1 MIVKVYGAEAHFV
14 HQVVLRMAFVTPH
27 GLKRADNPL
36 FVGILANT
44 MLSAVPGVS
53 GAGPTAEKT
62 LLTPVLDAELITNG
76 TITSMPVR
84 PNTPTG
90 CPTPATITRAVME
103 LLEMTP
109 LFINA
114 GLVHTPTVPCLDLY
128 GFPGEDPRYSDAVPG
143 AKDIF
148 SKGESVGRLLSG
160 YSDLL
165 VLGECVPGGTTTAL
179 CVLRALGYP
188 ARVSSSYVTNPV
200 DTKEQIWDA
209 VRVRAGTF
217 NPEHPLEIVRVTG
230 DPMMVAAAGIVS
242 GCRRNVLLA
251 GGTQMLA
258 VAAILK
264 AMGKEVPGIAMTC
277 YVRNDP
283 GADITGMGQAIGAKI
298 YSVDPGFGEIG
309 HPGLARYCIGEV
321 KEGMG
326 AGGAMFLAN
335 LQGFTTEG
343 IRHKIFSTVSR
354 YH

>member
-1 MIVKVYGAEAHFV
+1 MISKYTRQGLKMVPEVIRIME
-14 HQVVLRMAFVTPH
+14 FVTPH
-27 GLKRADNPL
+27 GLKKADNPL
-36 FVGILANT
+36 FVGILANS
-44 MLSAVPGVS
+44 MLSTVTGVS

-76 TITSMPVR
+76 AITSMPVR

-90 CPTPATITRAVME
+90 CPTPATITRAMME
-103 LLEMTP
+103 LLNIPP

-128 GFPGEDPRYSDAVPG
+128 GSPGEDPRYADAVP
-143 AKDIF
+143 AANDLF
-148 SKGESVGRLLSG
+148 LKGESVGRLLSR

-200 DTKEQIWDA
+200 GIKEEIWETVQA
-209 VRVRAGTF
+209 RAGRF
-217 NPEHPLEIVRVTG
+217 KPEHPLEIVRITG
-230 DPMMVAAAGIVS
+230 DPMMAAAAGIVS
-242 GCRRNVLLA
+242 GCNGNVLLA

-258 VAAILK
+258 VAALLK
-264 AMGKEVPGIAMTC
+264 AMGKDLPGIAMTC

-283 GADITGMGQAIGAKI
+283 VADVTGTGQAIGVKI
-298 YSVDPGFGEIG
+298 FSVDPGFGEIG

-326 AGGAMFLAN
+326 AGGAMFLAS
-335 LQGFTTEG
+335 LQGFTAER
-343 IRHKIFSTVSR
+343 IRHQIFSTVSR

>member
-1 MIVKVYGAEAHFV
+1 ME
-14 HQVVLRMAFVTPH
+14 FVTPH
-27 GLKRADNPL
+27 GMKKAENPL

-44 MLSAVPGVS
+44 MLSTVPGVS
-53 GAGPTAEKT
+53 GAGPTAAKT

-76 TITSMPVR
+76 AIKSVPAR

-90 CPTPATITRAVME
+90 CPTPATITRAMME
-103 LLEMTP
+103 LLDISP

-128 GFPGEDPRYSDAVPG
+128 GLPGEDPRYSDAVPE
-143 AKDIF
+143 ANDIF
-148 SKGESVGRLLSG
+148 LKGESVGRLLSG

-200 DTKEQIWDA
+200 GIKEEICETVMA
-209 VRVRAGTF
+209 RAGSL
-217 NPEHPLEIVRVTG
+217 NPECPLEIVRIAG
-230 DPMMVAAAGIVS
+230 DPMMAAAAGIVS
-242 GCRRNVLLA
+242 GSRGDVILA

-258 VAAILK
+258 VAAVLK
-264 AMGKEVPGIAMTC
+264 AMGKKLPGIAMTC
-277 YVRNDP
+277 YVRDDP
-283 GADITGMGQAIGAKI
+283 VADISGTGRAIGVKI
-298 YSVDPGFGEIG
+298 YSVDPGFGKIG

-326 AGGAMFLAN
+326 AGGAMFLAS
-335 LQGFTTEG
+335 LQGFTPER
-343 IRHKIFSTVSR
+343 IRHQIFSTVSR

>member
-1 MIVKVYGAEAHFV
+1 MRMEFV
-14 HQVVLRMAFVTPH
+14 SPH
-27 GLKRADNPL
+27 GLKKADNPL
-36 FVGILANT
+36 FIGVLANT
-44 MLSAVPGVS
+44 MLSTVPGVS

-76 TITSMPVR
+76 AITSMPAR

-90 CPTPATITRAVME
+90 CPTPATITRAMIE
-103 LLEMTP
+103 LLDTSP
-109 LFINA
+109 LFVNA
-114 GLVHTPTVPCLDLY
+114 GLVHIPTVPCLDFY
-128 GFPGEDPRYSDAVPG
+128 GSPGEDPRYSDAVPG
-143 AKDIF
+143 ARDIF
-148 SKGESVGRLLSG
+148 MKGESLGRFLSR

-188 ARVSSSYVTNPV
+188 ARVSSSYVTNPAGI
-200 DTKEQIWDA
+200 KEEIWNA
-209 VRVRAGTF
+209 VQARTGAF
-217 NPEHPLEIVRVTG
+217 NREYPLDIIRITG
-230 DPMMVAAAGIVS
+230 DPMMAAVAGIAS
-242 GCRRNVLLA
+242 GCRGRVLLA

-258 VAAILK
+258 VAALLK
-264 AMGKEVPGIAMTC
+264 AMGKEIPGVAMTC

-283 GADITGMGQAIGAKI
+283 DADITGTGQAIGATI

-326 AGGAMFLAN
+326 AGGAMFLAS
-335 LQGFTTEG
+335 LQGFTAER
-343 IRHKIFSTVSR
+343 IRHQIFSTVSR

>member
-1 MIVKVYGAEAHFV
+1 VI
-14 HQVVLRMAFVTPH
+14 LRMEFVTPH
-27 GLKRADNPL
+27 GLKKADNPL

-44 MLSAVPGVS
+44 MLSTVPGVS
-53 GAGPTAEKT
+53 GAGPTAAKT

-76 TITSMPVR
+76 AITSMPVR

-103 LLEMTP
+103 LLDMSP
-109 LFINA
+109 LFVNA

-128 GFPGEDPRYSDAVPG
+128 GSAGEDPRYSDAVP
-143 AKDIF
+143 AANDIF
-148 SKGESVGRLLSG
+148 LKGESLGRFLSR

-188 ARVSSSYVTNPV
+188 ARVSSSYAKNPV
-200 DTKEQIWDA
+200 GIKEEIWETVKA
-209 VRVRAGTF
+209 RAGSF
-217 NPEHPLEIVRVTG
+217 NPEYPLEIVRITG
-230 DPMMVAAAGIVS
+230 DPMMAAAAGIVS
-242 GCRRNVLLA
+242 GCKGNVLLA

-258 VAAILK
+258 VAAVLK

-283 GADITGMGQAIGAKI
+283 VADITGTGQTIGAKI
-298 YSVDPGFGEIG
+298 FSVDPGFGEIG

-326 AGGAMFLAN
+326 AGGAMFLAS
-335 LQGFTTEG
+335 LQGFTPER
-343 IRHKIFSTVSR
+343 IRHQILSTVSR